1 MQQQTKT
8 STSFLLFSSLVLIIV
23 LITSPLGYQY
33 GLVPLQPSLVG
44 LMIAF
49 VGSSILVAVGAV
61 LLIRA
66 VRASLGADR
75 NLLAI
80 AIFLGLLPLVILLPH
95 LSKALSL
102 PMINDI
108 STDTVNPPKFVDSVP
123 RRVGSTNSVAY
134 GGSGSWS
141 ADKLAAVTRSAYPDL
156 KTQSTSIS
164 FSEAVH
170 RSKLILEDMGLE
182 IIVSDIDL
190 GRVEATAT
198 SFWFGFKDDLVV
210 RVAENEG
217 RVMIDLR
224 SKSRVGQADFG
235 SNAERI
241 REFIRRF

>member
-1 MQQQTKT
+1 
-8 STSFLLFSSLVLIIV
+8 
-23 LITSPLGYQY
+23 
-33 GLVPLQPSLVG
+33 
-44 LMIAF
+44 MIAF
-49 VGSSILVAVGAV
+49 VGSSILVSVGAI
-61 LLIRA
+61 LLIIA

-80 AIFLGLLPLVILLPH
+80 AIFLGLLPLAILLPH

-123 RRVGSTNSVAY
+123 RRVGSANSVAY
-134 GGSGSWS
+134 GGSDSWP
-141 ADKLAAVTRSAYPDL
+141 ADKLAAVTRAAYPDL

-164 FSEAVH
+164 FSEAVR
-170 RSKLILEDMGLE
+170 RSTLILEDMGLE
-182 IIVSDIDL
+182 IIMSDIDL